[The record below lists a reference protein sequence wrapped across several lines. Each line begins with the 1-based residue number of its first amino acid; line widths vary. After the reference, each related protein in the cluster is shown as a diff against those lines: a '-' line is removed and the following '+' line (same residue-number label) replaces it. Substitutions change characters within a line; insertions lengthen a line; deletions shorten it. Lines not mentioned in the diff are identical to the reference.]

1 MRHSPGFYRRFTVL
15 ALHTEVVRGGLC
27 LILLV
32 VLIVI
37 GVPLWPALIFPFLAY
52 AGLWCLASATR
63 RRSESK
69 QRRVTQRSADEA
81 YAISLGLQRKFRV
94 AASHIADE
102 ELAEQLRRIAS
113 WIDRILQTI
122 VEDDKNQA
130 SLTLINLT
138 ETTDDFLT
146 AYLKVSRR
154 GLVGSDA
161 RERVRG
167 NLATLETAYERFYE
181 RLNRDAVVDL
191 EALSDTIEFNLT
203 ELGTLRQ
210 LGELS

>member
-1 MRHSPGFYRRFTVL
+1 MGHSPGFYRRFIVL
-15 ALHTEVVRGGLC
+15 ALQTEVVRGGLC
-27 LILLV
+27 AILLV
-32 VLIVI
+32 VLLVS
-37 GVPLWPALIFPFLAY
+37 GAPFWLALAIPFLAY
-52 AGLWCLASATR
+52 FGLARLAPIVSRIFDARPPRAPLRTP
-63 RRSESK
+63 
-69 QRRVTQRSADEA
+69 DEA
-81 YAISLGLQRKFRV
+81 YATCLSLQRKFQV
-94 AASHIADE
+94 LASRAEGNEI
-102 ELAEQLRRIAS
+102 AEQLRRIAG
-113 WIDRILQTI
+113 WIARILQTI

-154 GLVGSDA
+154 GLDGSDVQ
-161 RERVRG
+161 ERVRV
-167 NLATLETAYERFYE
+167 NLASLESAYARFYE

-210 LGELS
+210 LGEIS